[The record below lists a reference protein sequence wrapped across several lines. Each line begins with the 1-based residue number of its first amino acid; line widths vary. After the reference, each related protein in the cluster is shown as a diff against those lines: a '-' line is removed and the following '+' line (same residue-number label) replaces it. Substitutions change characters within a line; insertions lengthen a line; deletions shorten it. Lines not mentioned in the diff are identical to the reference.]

1 MHTRVFRGCL
11 KYFSQDVGS
20 GPCLDSEEDECCVTL
35 VGNSCVLL
43 RLLQDSASDSDIDPK
58 KRKKQGPLE
67 SREGKDGCEPA
78 P

>member
-1 MHTRVFRGCL
+1 M
-11 KYFSQDVGS
+11 GS
-20 GPCLDSEEDECCVTL
+20 GSEVEPKKLGPFVGPCLDSEEDECCVTL